1 VRVKKRL
8 RTRRWGPDARPW
20 QEKAREGVLGTVSDA
35 AQALNLPETWVYS
48 NWRNLPGSRKI
59 GRYVRFDLVV
69 LLENRGQPNK
79 NSQGK

>member
-1 VRVKKRL
+1 MRVKKRV

-20 QEKAREGVLGTVSDA
+20 QEKAREGILGTVSDA

-48 NWRNLPGSRKI
+48 NWKNLPGSRKI

-69 LLENRGQPNK
+69 LLENGGQLNK
-79 NSQGK
+79 NPQTK